1 MKFFVYVIE
10 CEDGSLYTGY
20 SNDPLKRYQKHCSG
34 NGAKYTRSHKP
45 KSLKMVVGFEEKSVA
60 MKMEYAIKQLSHEQ
74 KQKLIG
80 LVNTAG
86 FSVENDF
93 ETVLNSFKEC

>member
-1 MKFFVYVIE
+1 
-10 CEDGSLYTGY
+10 
-20 SNDPLKRYQKHCSG
+20 
-34 NGAKYTRSHKP
+34 
-45 KSLKMVVGFEEKSVA
+45 MVVGFEEKSVA